1 MNPLECIDQL
11 YEHWVCSGASNKLF
25 SDLRYQYY
33 KNKLK
38 QSNPFFSST
47 GFYIQTPSHIC
58 IGENCFFNRNVFLG
72 AIGDDWRS
80 QIIIGNHCNFGINV
94 VVVAAD
100 HPLHDTSKPMRK
112 NGSIGGI
119 IEIGNDCWIA
129 ANSTITKDVVIG
141 DGAVVG
147 ANSVVTHNVEPYS
160 IVGGCPAKEIGKR

>member
-1 MNPLECIDQL
+1 MNSLMFIDQM

-38 QSNPFFSST
+38 KSEPFFSST
-47 GFYIQTPSHIC
+47 GFYIESPRHIS
-58 IGENCFFNRNVFLG
+58 IGKNCFFNRNVFIG
-72 AIGDDWRS
+72 AIGDDDNS
-80 QIIIGNHCNFGINV
+80 EITIGENCLFGLNV
-94 VVVAAD
+94 VVVSGD
-100 HPLHDTSKPMRK
+100 HPIHNKEKLLRNND
-112 NGSIGGI
+112 SICGR

-129 ANSTITKDVVIG
+129 SNTTITKDVAIG

-147 ANSVVTHNVEPYS
+147 ANSVVTHDVELYS